1 MVSNADG
8 YAIDL
13 RQVTKIYRRRVHAL
27 QGITMQVKR
36 GEIFGL
42 LGPNGAG
49 KSTLVKIMMTV
60 VRPTH
65 AEGMILGHPV
75 GHKPTL
81 KKVGYLPENHR
92 FPKYLTGR
100 QTIDFFSAM
109 AGVDRATRQKRT
121 AELLDTVGMTE
132 WGDKK
137 IAEYS
142 KGMLQRIGIA
152 QALGPDPDLVVLD
165 EPTDGV
171 DPSGRRDIRDVLL
184 RMRQNGKTV
193 FVNSHLLSELE
204 TVCDRVAILVQGTV
218 ARQGTIDELTIAK
231 QCYLF
236 EIEAPQIWQ
245 TLAGALPGVF
255 DAAEIARRVAMASAP
270 PPMPLAPGQMPP
282 PMQFQNPATMAP
294 LMAPAM
300 PPAMAPSI
308 TTAPLPTMQYQGP
321 PMPFGSHLAPPIP
334 AAPAVGPL
342 KGKLRDGMWIDF
354 DGRSLRVGYVEAA
367 AVQGLLDDLRRAN
380 ITIRKMNVLRQSLED
395 LFFEAITDSATGQLL
410 KPGAANPSG
419 HAANSGARP

>member
-1 MVSNADG
+1 MGSNADG

-65 AEGMILGHPV
+65 AQGMILGHPV

-100 QTIDFFSAM
+100 QTIEFFSAM
-109 AGVDRATRQKRT
+109 AGVNRATRQKR
-121 AELLDTVGMTE
+121 ASELLEIVGMTE
-132 WGDKK
+132 WADKK

-142 KGMLQRIGIA
+142 KGMLQRVGIA
-152 QALGPDPDLVVLD
+152 SALGPDPDLVVLD

-245 TLAGALPGVF
+245 TLATALPGAF
-255 DAAEIARRVAMASAP
+255 DAGEITRRAAMASAP

-282 PMQFQNPATMAP
+282 PQFQNPATMPPMAP
-294 LMAPAM
+294 LQP
-300 PPAMAPSI
+300 
-308 TTAPLPTMQYQGP
+308 MQYQGP
-321 PMPFGSHLAPPIP
+321 PPPFGSHFAPAIP
-334 AAPAVGPL
+334 AALQPAR
-342 KGKLRDGMWIDF
+342 GKLPDGTWCDF

-367 AVQGLLDDLRRAN
+367 AVQGILDNLRRAN
-380 ITIRKMNVLRQSLED
+380 ITIRKMNVFRQSLED
-395 LFFEAITDSATGQLL
+395 LFFEAITDPVTGHVSGA
-410 KPGAANPSG
+410 GAALGKNPPRLPTG
-419 HAANSGARP
+419 RP